1 MLKNEEKI
9 PIFYFI
15 IIIIIIFA
23 IKIEIDME
31 EMYVKNPF
39 IVGKYLSDKYFC
51 DRSEETD
58 FLRKQIVNGRNV
70 ALISPRRIG
79 KSGLIQH
86 FFNQKDI
93 RENYHVFF
101 VDIYATTS
109 FAELVYT
116 LGKEIYDQLKPQ
128 STVWKEK
135 FFQIISSF
143 RVGFKLDA
151 MTGAPGLDLGLG
163 DIQVPQTTLDEI
175 FNYINEADK
184 PCIIAI
190 DEFQQIGEYAENN
203 VEAMLRIKIQ
213 KCQRAQFIFSGSKR
227 HMMSNMFNSPSKPF
241 YQSAINMGLEPI
253 PMNIYVDFAVQLFE
267 ENDRHIDKDVIE
279 SVWIKYNGY
288 TWFVQMM
295 MNELFALTPIG
306 ETCHKEKITEAVYNV
321 IMSQDSSYKDIL
333 SRIPPKQKIVLQ
345 AIAKENIAQNITSS
359 KFIKKYNLNS
369 ASSVQSAVKLLLKN
383 DLITQTDNTYRVYD
397 YFFSEWLAEVF

>member
-1 MLKNEEKI
+1 M
-9 PIFYFI
+9 
-15 IIIIIIFA
+15 IIIIIFA
-23 IKIEIDME
+23 IKTETDME
-31 EMYVKNPF
+31 EMFVNNPF
-39 IVGKYLSDKYFC
+39 VVGKYLSDKYFC

-128 STVWKEK
+128 TTVWKEK

-151 MTGAPGLDLGLG
+151 LTGAPGLDLGLG

-203 VEAMLRIKIQ
+203 VEAMLRTKIQ

-253 PMNIYVDFAVQLFE
+253 PMNTYVDFAAQLFE
-267 ENDRHIDKDVIE
+267 DNDRHIDKDVIE
-279 SVWIKYNGY
+279 SIWIKYNGY

-295 MNELFALTPIG
+295 MNELFALTPVG
-306 ETCHKEKITEAVYNV
+306 ETCHKEKIAEAVHNV
-321 IMSQDSSYKDIL
+321 IMSQESSYKDIL